1 MTCKFPQ
8 NTPLTAYKKGC
19 RCERCVIAK
28 REYMAEYNA
37 KRCLT
42 PEQKAKRAEAQAKY
56 RSKPE
61 NKKKRAEYNAEY
73 SAKPENKARKAER
86 DAERNAKPENKK
98 ALAERDA
105 ERHAKYPLYAR
116 YNNMISRCTNPNK
129 TRYKDYG
136 GRGIKVCD
144 EWVDSYSAYEAY
156 MMALPGFDLEL
167 QIDRIDNDGNYE
179 PGNVRWVTRKV
190 NMNNR
195 ERRGA

>member
-8 NTPLTAYKKGC
+8 NKPRTAYNKGC
-19 RCERCVIAK
+19 RCERCKTAES
-28 REYMAEYNA
+28 EY
-37 KRCLT
+37 L
-42 PEQKAKRAEAQAKY
+42 AKY
-56 RSKPE
+56 RATPE
-61 NKKKRAEYNAEY
+61 RRAKKAEYNAEY

-98 ALAERDA
+98 ILAKRDA
-105 ERHAKYPLYAR
+105 ERHAKNPLYVR
-116 YNNMISRCTNPNK
+116 YNNMIQRCTNPNRP
-129 TRYKDYG
+129 RYKDYG
-136 GRGIKVCD
+136 GRGITVCD

-195 ERRGA
+195 KRRKS